1 MLVAQ
6 ADTTPDE
13 AIEVQV
19 RRLVRQLDADELARR
34 EAAEA
39 ALIEMGPEVLDHL
52 PRITSRTPP
61 EVKQRLLRI
70 QGVLQQRAA
79 EAATEA
85 SRVTI
90 ESQTMPLSRIVAI
103 LKERTGNQL
112 LDFRKRWGQG
122 AEDVEVEVDFDNV
135 PFWEAL
141 DQILDR
147 AGLTLYHYP
156 GQPNTVAYVKR
167 DADELPRHGRAACQG
182 VFRIEPTT
190 MTAMRNLRQPE
201 TSGLKLTL
209 EVAWEPRLVPIL
221 VSQSLA
227 DIRAVDEQGHPIAVA
242 GEGSLES
249 PVQNGVSAV
258 EIEVPLAVPE
268 RSVQRIASLSGQLA
282 ALVPG
287 RVEAFEFAEL
297 EAADDEEIR
306 KGAVTVVLQ
315 KVRKNA
321 GLYEVF
327 MLVRFDEA
335 ANALESH
342 RGWVFNN
349 KAYLLHKD
357 GNQKEPDG
365 LETTRR
371 TVNEMGISFKFVLD
385 NDLSDYSFVY
395 ETPAAIVQLPIKYE
409 LKDIPLP

>member
-6 ADTTPDE
+6 ADTRPDE

-34 EAAEA
+34 QAAET
-39 ALIEMGPEVLDHL
+39 ALVEMGPQVLNFL

-70 QGVLQQRAA
+70 QGVLQERAA

-85 SRVTI
+85 SRVSI
-90 ESQTMPLSRIVAI
+90 ASQTIPLSRIVTL
-103 LKERTGNQL
+103 LKEQTGNQL
-112 LDFRKRWGQG
+112 IDFRGRWGQG
-122 AEDVEVEVDFDNV
+122 AEDVEVEVDFDDI
-135 PFWEAL
+135 PFWDAL

-167 DADELPRHGRAACQG
+167 DADEVPRHGRAAYQG

-190 MTAMRNLRQPE
+190 IMAMRNLRQPQ
-201 TSGLKLTL
+201 TDALKLTL
-209 EVAWEPRLVPIL
+209 EVAWEPRLTPIL
-221 VSQSLA
+221 VSQALA
-227 DIRAVDEQGHPIAVA
+227 DVRAVDEQGNAIAAA

-258 EIEVPLAVPE
+258 NIEIPLSVPE
-268 RSVQRIASLSGQLA
+268 RNVQQIASLSGRLF

-297 EAADDEEIR
+297 EDAEDEEIR

-321 GLYEVF
+321 ALYEVF

-349 KAYLLHKD
+349 KAYLLDKD
-357 GNQKEPDG
+357 GKQWEPDG

-371 TVNEMGISFKFVLD
+371 TVNEMGLSFKFVLD
-385 NDLSDYSFVY
+385 NDLSEYRFVY
-395 ETPAAIVQLPIKYE
+395 ETPAAIVQLPIEYE
-409 LKDIPLP
+409 LNKIPLP